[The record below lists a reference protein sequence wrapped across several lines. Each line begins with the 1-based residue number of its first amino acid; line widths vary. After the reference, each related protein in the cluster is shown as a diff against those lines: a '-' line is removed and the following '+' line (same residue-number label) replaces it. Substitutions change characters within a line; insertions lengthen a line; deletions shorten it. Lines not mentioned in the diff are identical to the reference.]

1 MLLGLNNFR
10 FADWKTR
17 KKKFSTRFSTKFSTK
32 VQGYLFIFSTARA
45 LLFVL
50 TTRIFV
56 VRLVCFFKVVYPALS
71 LSLSPPRREG
81 GHREHRGAQTPGHY
95 KHPGRPGKDLTCLV
109 DLTPTPH
116 LVNPSHNGSAT
127 AGTAAQSAAAAAAAG
142 RGRGQTGAATGATTG
157 AAAPEPAEPAE
168 PAPAGGGASAPTVR
182 PSRPGSP
189 NRPNR
194 PSRPSRPNT
203 RRRRH
208 GIRY

>member
-1 MLLGLNNFR
+1 M
-10 FADWKTR
+10 
-17 KKKFSTRFSTKFSTK
+17 
-32 VQGYLFIFSTARA
+32 
-45 LLFVL
+45 
-50 TTRIFV
+50 

-95 KHPGRPGKDLTCLV
+95 EHPGRPGKDLTCLV
-109 DLTPTPH
+109 ELTPTPH

-127 AGTAAQSAAAAAAAG
+127 AGTAAQSAAAAAG

-157 AAAPEPAEPAE
+157 AAAPEPAPA
-168 PAPAGGGASAPTVR
+168 GGASAPTVR

-194 PSRPSRPNT
+194 PNRPSRPNT